1 MNWLVLVAYF
11 FGGLFAANAVPHCV
25 AGIMG
30 RSFHSPFAKPP
41 GKGLSSPTVNVL
53 WGFLN
58 VVIAYLLVLHVGVFH
73 LRIASHIIAF
83 GLGAL
88 LISLQLAH
96 LFGQFNSGDAPS
108 HS

>member
-1 MNWLVLVAYF
+1 MDWLALVAYF
-11 FGGLFAANAVPHCV
+11 FGGLFAANAIPHSV

-30 RSFHSPFAKPP
+30 RSFPSPFAKPP

-58 VVIAYLLVLHVGVFH
+58 VAIAYLLVVHVGSFH
-73 LRIASHIIAF
+73 FRAASHMLVF

-96 LFGQFNSGDAPS
+96 HFGKSYGGATPQPS
-108 HS
+108 